1 MTLIFAQITTTK
13 THLFMRKICWSWEI
27 LGRNK
32 YLILINQYFKPLK
45 VFSQLASFSLIFRNY
60 IFDTEILRA

>member
-1 MTLIFAQITTTK
+1 MTLIFAQITTIK
-13 THLFMRKICWSWEI
+13 THLFMRKNCWSWEI

-32 YLILINQYFKPLK
+32 YLILINQYFQPLK
-45 VFSQLASFSLIFRNY
+45 VFSQLALFSLTFKNY